1 MGSMKESIVHDFFAG
16 RATARE
22 LAAEVAGATERYT
35 DSAGTKHSRLHCIPA
50 SSEFELRAEHLL
62 RLLDAVESG
71 DLDLEALDTVCF
83 CAEASDTFSWNADE
97 TEDGRRVA
105 EALFL
110 LGTPEINYPL
120 TPGVLGKIRHL
131 LLTGENTFTSD
142 DAPPQGP
149 RPHLI
154 SERRWE
160 RAPDV

>member
-1 MGSMKESIVHDFFAG
+1 MKESVVHDFFAG

-22 LAAEVAGATERYT
+22 LAAEVVGAMERYT
-35 DSAGTKHSRLHCIPA
+35 DSAGARHSRLRSIVAP
-50 SSEFELRAEHLL
+50 SEFEVGAEHLL

-83 CAEASDTFSWNADE
+83 CVEASDSFSWDADE

-120 TPGVLGKIRHL
+120 TPVVLGKIRHL
-131 LLTGENTFTSD
+131 LLTGENTFTRD
-142 DAPPQGP
+142 DLAPRGP